1 MGKRSLGTLLE
12 LGSEGDMGI
21 GDMAQLYAVYPY
33 ASAWKRVAQDFMPAA
48 DILLRMSSDVLV
60 GSKPSSCS
68 PGQCTRLQQIT
79 DYMLMKK
86 TMRLCV
92 AVLLVAAAA
101 LLVVYRAVNRVPS
114 ADLPQY
120 EQVYR
125 IFEDGGC
132 LSCHSADPELPFY
145 TKLPV
150 AGKIVMKD
158 VDSGYRAYDIRP
170 FMDALKVN
178 GEVSEVDLAKI
189 EKVVL
194 DDRMPM
200 PKYYLVHW
208 GSSLTAAKRDIV
220 LDWIRNERIAMH
232 SDALPENRAA
242 EPVRPIDQVVEVDA
256 AKAELGFA
264 LFHDPRLSVDN
275 TVSCA
280 TCHALETAGVDNHQ
294 YSHGVDD
301 QLGGVNAPT
310 VYNAVYNFVQF
321 WDGRAKTLADQ
332 AAGPPLNPVEMA
344 SPSFDD
350 IIAKLEADKS
360 FAKAFKAVYPEGIT
374 EATITDAIEE
384 FERTLI
390 TPNSRFD
397 KWLRGDD
404 SAITADELEGYDLF
418 KKYDCATC
426 HVGKNLGGQSYELMG
441 LRRHYFADRGMELTI
456 EDNGRYK
463 ETQLERDRHRFK
475 VPGLRNVEHTWPY
488 YHDGTRETLEDAVR
502 DMGRYQSGV
511 ELADAEVNKITAFL
525 KTLTGE
531 YQGKLLTNDT
541 SRDVIHDHD
550 HEH

>member
-1 MGKRSLGTLLE
+1 
-12 LGSEGDMGI
+12 
-21 GDMAQLYAVYPY
+21 
-33 ASAWKRVAQDFMPAA
+33 
-48 DILLRMSSDVLV
+48 
-60 GSKPSSCS
+60 
-68 PGQCTRLQQIT
+68 
-79 DYMLMKK
+79 MLMKK
-86 TMRLCV
+86 TLRWC
-92 AVLLVAAAA
+92 AVLLLVAAAA
-101 LLVVYRAVNRVPS
+101 MVVVYRAVNRVPS
-114 ADLPQY
+114 ADLPQA
-120 EQVYR
+120 EQVYK

-132 LSCHSADPELPFY
+132 LSCHSADPEVPFY
-145 TKLPV
+145 AKMPV

-158 VDSGYRAYDIRP
+158 IDSGYRAYDIKP
-170 FMDALKVN
+170 VMEALKT
-178 GEVSEVDLAKI
+178 GEQVGAVDLAKI

-208 GSSLTAAKRDIV
+208 GSSLTSAKRNIV
-220 LDWIRNERIAMH
+220 LDWVRKERIAMYD
-232 SDALPENRAA
+232 DALPENRAA
-242 EPVRPIDQVVEVDA
+242 EPVRPIARSVEVDE
-256 AKAELGFA
+256 AKAALGFT

-294 YSHGVDD
+294 YSHGVND

-310 VYNAVYNFVQF
+310 VYHAVYNFVQF
-321 WDGRAKTLADQ
+321 WDGRAATLAAQ

-350 IIAKLEADKS
+350 IIAKLEADKP
-360 FAKAFKAVYPEGIT
+360 FAKAFTAVYPDGIT
-374 EATITDAIEE
+374 EANITNAIEE

-390 TPNSRFD
+390 TPDSRFD

-404 SAITADELEGYDLF
+404 SAITADELAGYELF

-426 HVGKNLGGQSYELMG
+426 HVGQNLGGQSYELMG
-441 LRRHYFADRGMELTI
+441 LRRHYFADRGLELTV

-463 ETQLERDRHRFK
+463 ETKIERDRHRFK

-488 YHDGTRETLEDAVR
+488 YHDGTRETLEEAVM

-511 ELADAEVNKITAFL
+511 ELTSAEVDQITAFL

>member
-1 MGKRSLGTLLE
+1 M
-12 LGSEGDMGI
+12 
-21 GDMAQLYAVYPY
+21 
-33 ASAWKRVAQDFMPAA
+33 F
-48 DILLRMSSDVLV
+48 
-60 GSKPSSCS
+60 
-68 PGQCTRLQQIT
+68 IT
-79 DYMLMKK
+79 DDIMKK
-86 TMRLCV
+86 LFRWCV
-92 AVLLVAAAA
+92 PMLLVAAAA
-101 LLVVYRAVNRVPS
+101 MTLVYRLVNRLPD
-114 ADLPQY
+114 ADLPDNL
-120 EQVYR
+120 QVLE
-125 IFEDGGC
+125 IFEEGGC
-132 LSCHSADPELPFY
+132 LSCHSADPEVPFY
-145 TKLPV
+145 AKMPV

-158 VDSGYRAYDIRP
+158 IDSGYRAFDIEP
-170 FMDALKVN
+170 FMDALAVD
-178 GEVSEVDLAKI
+178 GEVSPVDLAKI

-208 GSSLTAAKRDIV
+208 GSSLTDAKRAVV
-220 LDWIRNERIAMH
+220 LSWIRDKRISMYDDGL
-232 SDALPENRAA
+232 SGDRAA
-242 EPVRPIDQVVEVDA
+242 EPVRPIDTEVEYDE
-256 AKAELGFA
+256 AKAALGFA
-264 LFHDPRLSVDN
+264 LFHDTRLSVDN

-344 SPSFDD
+344 STSFDE
-350 IIAKLEADKS
+350 IIAKLNADKP
-360 FAKAFKAVYPEGIT
+360 FAKAFGKVYPDGFT
-374 EATITDAIEE
+374 EANITDAIEE

-404 SAITADELEGYDLF
+404 SAITAEELAGYELF

-426 HVGKNLGGQSYELMG
+426 HVGPNLGGQSYELMG
-441 LRRHYFADRGMELTI
+441 LRRHYFADRGLELTN

-463 ETQLERDRHRFK
+463 ETQVERDRHRFK

-488 YHDGTRETLEDAVR
+488 YHDGTRHTLDEAVR
-502 DMGRYQSGV
+502 DMALYQSGV
-511 ELADAEVNKITAFL
+511 ELSDAEVEQIESFL

-531 YQGKLLTNDT
+531 HNGVQIT
-541 SRDVIHDHD
+541 SNNPREHIHGH
-550 HEH
+550 

>member
-1 MGKRSLGTLLE
+1 MMR
-12 LGSEGDMGI
+12 
-21 GDMAQLYAVYPY
+21 
-33 ASAWKRVAQDFMPAA
+33 
-48 DILLRMSSDVLV
+48 
-60 GSKPSSCS
+60 
-68 PGQCTRLQQIT
+68 
-79 DYMLMKK
+79 MKK
-86 TMRLCV
+86 TVRLLTV
-92 AVLLVAAAA
+92 LLLVAAAV
-101 LLVVYRAVNRVPS
+101 LVVVYRAVNRVPS

-120 EQVYR
+120 ERVYR

-132 LSCHSADPELPFY
+132 LSCHSADPKVPFY
-145 TKLPV
+145 ANFPV

-158 VDSGYRAYDIRP
+158 IDSGYRAYDMKP
-170 FMDALKVN
+170 FMESLKED
-178 GEVSEVDLAKI
+178 GEFSAVDLAKI

-208 GSSLTAAKRDIV
+208 GSSLTSAKRDIV
-220 LDWIRNERIAMH
+220 LDWIRNERIEMYA
-232 SDALPENRAA
+232 DNLPADRAA
-242 EPVRPIDQVVEVDA
+242 EPVRPIDQSIEVDD
-256 AKAELGFA
+256 AKAALGFA

-275 TVSCA
+275 TVSCS

-294 YSHGVDD
+294 YSHGVND

-321 WDGRAKTLADQ
+321 WDGRAATLAAQ

-350 IIAKLEADKS
+350 IIAKLKADRDFS
-360 FAKAFKAVYPEGIT
+360 KAFNAVYPDGLT
-374 EATITDAIEE
+374 EANITDAIEE

-397 KWLRGDD
+397 KWLLGDD
-404 SAITADELEGYDLF
+404 SALTADELNGYELF
-418 KKYDCATC
+418 KQYDCATC
-426 HVGKNLGGQSYELMG
+426 HVGQNLGGQSYELMG
-441 LRRHYFADRGMELTI
+441 LRKHYFADRGLELTV
-456 EDNGRYK
+456 EDNGRFK
-463 ETQLERDRHRFK
+463 ETQDERDRHRFK

-488 YHDGTRETLEDAVR
+488 YHDGTRETLEEAVR
-502 DMGRYQSGV
+502 DMGIYQSGV
-511 ELADAEVNKITAFL
+511 ELTSAEIDKITAFL

-541 SRDVIHDHD
+541 SRDVVHNHD